1 LIWRKTDHPKVSSAH
16 ATETATP
23 LPSPPR
29 NELRNVVARK
39 TIAKNPHLFQ
49 ITTPINVDCFEKL
62 LKKHPNRPFV
72 KSVCRGLR
80 EGFWPWAD
88 TSNPKLPKTLDMS
101 RRPILSAQKAKFIR
115 QQRDEEIKL
124 GRWSS
129 SFGRNLLPGMYSSPL
144 SAVPKSTPGKFRLII
159 DQSRGRHSL
168 NSMIRKSQVKVKL
181 DNIHDLGT
189 SLIAV
194 RKKHGAKR
202 KLVLFKSDVKSAY
215 RLMPMHPLWQIR
227 QVATVDGERYVD
239 RCNTFGSR
247 AGGWIWDSFISLV
260 HWIGKEVEGI
270 PDLHGYVDDDFSWE
284 LKKNKTFYKPYRK
297 YLPTKQ
303 ARYLKLW
310 DKLGIPHEEDKQLF
324 GPKLPII
331 GYDVDP
337 NAMEV
342 KVPDKKRSDVIR
354 LIRNF
359 AHEGNTCTLEQL
371 QSVAGSLNA
380 VLTMY
385 PRYRPH
391 LRALFNEMVGVE
403 GGTTKLRVTKPIA
416 SNLSRLAN
424 FLQHAEGVPIQRI
437 AGDGLAT

>member
-1 LIWRKTDHPKVSSAH
+1 
-16 ATETATP
+16 
-23 LPSPPR
+23 
-29 NELRNVVARK
+29 
-39 TIAKNPHLFQ
+39 
-49 ITTPINVDCFEKL
+49 
-62 LKKHPNRPFV
+62 
-72 KSVCRGLR
+72 
-80 EGFWPWAD
+80 
-88 TSNPKLPKTLDMS
+88 
-101 RRPILSAQKAKFIR
+101 
-115 QQRDEEIKL
+115 
-124 GRWSS
+124 
-129 SFGRNLLPGMYSSPL
+129 
-144 SAVPKSTPGKFRLII
+144 
-159 DQSRGRHSL
+159 L

-284 LKKNKTFYKPYRK
+284 LEKNKTFYKPYRK